1 MQSQSKLT
9 PTETATGFAHLH
21 NLGTTLE
28 LFQAKD
34 TNHQDWIS
42 GQARMSFYC
51 GNVILAG
58 TPTPCHILSINL
70 THETIAKQNIC
81 KESNS
86 ILWLRKENV
95 PLPILWHWLALTIF
109 SHMNLQLCIEKLTLS
124 FKGPPKVERSSHM
137 NNEHECPSRNLNIP
151 PMITTQRLHDRNWL
165 KIISMLP
172 AWWQC

>member
-21 NLGTTLE
+21 NLGATLE

-51 GNVILAG
+51 GYVILAG
-58 TPTPCHILSINL
+58 TPTPCHFLSINL
-70 THETIAKQNIC
+70 THETTAKQNIC
-81 KESNS
+81 KESRRKKFNS
-86 ILWLRKENV
+86 LAQKGKCPSPYPLTLSGPHYFVPHESITLHRKVN
-95 PLPILWHWLALTIF
+95 
-109 SHMNLQLCIEKLTLS
+109 LS
-124 FKGPPKVERSSHM
+124 FKGPLKVERSSHM

-151 PMITTQRLHDRNWL
+151 PMITTQRFHDRNWL
-165 KIISMLP
+165 
-172 AWWQC
+172 